1 MKTTSTTPVT
11 IQEFNTTSTHP
22 RLTSKLTKS
31 IGQILLAG
39 AALGLALSAGAQVT
53 YTYTGDPF
61 SYNGSAYSYVTHVSG
76 SFTVASPLAANT
88 TLNLFPY
95 TVGGTITSYSFT
107 DGRYTLNNGNYATSN
122 PIGYGTGGSAPTF
135 AVTTGASG
143 NIINW
148 DLNILSPAA
157 YINSY
162 NVSSWSAPVYNTLY
176 NEGGPSD
183 GVVAEPSSPYDAYNF
198 GSAGTW
204 TVTGVPEP
212 GTLSL
217 MALGLGGLAWFRKH
231 RQTVR

>member
-107 DGRYTLNNGNYATSN
+107 DGR
-122 PIGYGTGGSAPTF
+122 
-135 AVTTGASG
+135 
-143 NIINW
+143 
-148 DLNILSPAA
+148 
-157 YINSY
+157 
-162 NVSSWSAPVYNTLY
+162 
-176 NEGGPSD
+176 
-183 GVVAEPSSPYDAYNF
+183 
-198 GSAGTW
+198 
-204 TVTGVPEP
+204 
-212 GTLSL
+212 
-217 MALGLGGLAWFRKH
+217 
-231 RQTVR
+231 